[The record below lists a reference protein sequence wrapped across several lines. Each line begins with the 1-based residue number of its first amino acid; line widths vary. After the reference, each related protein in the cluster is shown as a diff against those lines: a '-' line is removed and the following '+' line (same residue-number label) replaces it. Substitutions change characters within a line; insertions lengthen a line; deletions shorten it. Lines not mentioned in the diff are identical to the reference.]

1 MTSQGKRVFP
11 EQSKFKKGTITCPVC
26 YHDHHWKCRVTEDEG
41 LALCSCIPSS
51 KQAKDGRYIHIL
63 KPHNNKPQKQTAVS
77 APPIRECGI
86 AETYKATVDNCNKV
100 YSHLLDECL
109 ILSSNHANNLLEAR
123 GLSDGAIVA
132 NLYASTPLTGRARD
146 ICDELSE
153 KFDLTRVPGFYR
165 DEKELWQMN
174 IKQQGLF
181 IPIRDAQ
188 GRIVACQIRCDAGDI
203 RYIWFSSKGLR
214 EGASSGA
221 PIHFAKPDLVRLTG
235 NAFITEGA
243 LKADIIAEREQ
254 SAVIGLPGVLG
265 FSSETFSRQLNA
277 SLPELKTL
285 IIVFDSDWREK
296 KDVKKALFRL
306 IASLRQSGITLT
318 VRDWDSAAGK
328 GYDDFLTNRERA
340 TTDE

>member
-41 LALCSCIPSS
+41 LALCSCIPSDR
-51 KQAKDGRYIHIL
+51 QAKDGRYIHIL
-63 KPHNNKPQKQTAVS
+63 KPHKNEPHKQSAAS
-77 APPIRECGI
+77 APPIRERGI
-86 AETYKATVDNCNKV
+86 AESYKATIDHCNKV
-100 YSHLLDECL
+100 YSHLLSECL
-109 ILSSNHANNLLEAR
+109 VLSSDHAKNLLETR
-123 GLSDGAIVA
+123 GLSDGSIAT
-132 NLYASTPLTGRARD
+132 NLYASILFPGRARE
-146 ICDELSE
+146 ICDGLSE
-153 KFDLTRVPGFYR
+153 KFNLAGVPGFYR
-165 DEKELWQMN
+165 DEKNLWQMN

-188 GRIVACQIRCDAGDI
+188 GRIVACQIRCDAGVI
-203 RYIWFSSKGLR
+203 RYIWFSSNGR
-214 EGASSGA
+214 SAGASSGA

-243 LKADIIAEREQ
+243 LKADVIAEVEQ
-254 SAVIGLPGVLG
+254 SAVIGLPGVLS
-265 FSSETFSRQLNA
+265 FNSETLSQQLND

-296 KDVKKALFRL
+296 KEVKKALFRL

-318 VRDWDSAAGK
+318 VRDWGSEAGK
-328 GYDDFLTNRERA
+328 GYDDFLTKRERA